1 MQMKALQATEHIW
14 WVGALDPDLR
24 IFDIVMRSDYGTT
37 YNSYLLK
44 GSEKTALFE
53 TVKEKFFEEHL
64 EKIRQV
70 IDPAQLD
77 YIVVNHTEPDH
88 SGSVAKLLELA
99 PNATVLG
106 SQTAISFLKEIVNKP
121 FRHQAVTEKDQID
134 LGGLTLNFLSAPML
148 HWPDHVY
155 LGSRGKGFVH
165 LRQLRLPLQRP
176 AGVQRPDRRRFYR
189 GLQILFRQYHRA
201 L

>member
-1 MQMKALQATEHIW
+1 MQMNALQATEHIW

-24 IFDIVMRSDYGTT
+24 VFDIVMRSDYGTT

-44 GSEKTALFE
+44 GADKTALFE

-64 EKIRQV
+64 EKIRQAM
-70 IDPAQLD
+70 DPAQLD

-148 HWPDHVY
+148 HWPDSMYTWVPEEKALFTCDKIGRAHV
-155 LGSRGKGFVH
+155 
-165 LRQLRLPLQRP
+165 
-176 AGVQRPDRRRFYR
+176 
-189 GLQILFRQYHRA
+189 
-201 L
+201 

>member
-70 IDPAQLD
+70 IDPAQRD

-88 SGSVAKLLELA
+88 TGSVAKLLELP
-99 PNATVLG
+99 PNATVLL
-106 SQTAISFLKEIVNKP
+106 SHTSISFIK
-121 FRHQAVTEKDQID
+121 
-134 LGGLTLNFLSAPML
+134 
-148 HWPDHVY
+148 
-155 LGSRGKGFVH
+155 
-165 LRQLRLPLQRP
+165 
-176 AGVQRPDRRRFYR
+176 
-189 GLQILFRQYHRA
+189 
-201 L
+201 